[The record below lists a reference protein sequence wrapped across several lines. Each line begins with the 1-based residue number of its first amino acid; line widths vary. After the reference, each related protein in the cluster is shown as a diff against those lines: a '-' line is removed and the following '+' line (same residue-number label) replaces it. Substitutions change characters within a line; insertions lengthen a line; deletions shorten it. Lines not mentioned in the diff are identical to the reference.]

1 MKLKW
6 PIVASY
12 HHQQIISIFDKNPPF
27 LWVLSVME
35 TKHALLF
42 FVFQWTI
49 YSRVFAADEDS
60 TSHSGYFITRENKRL
75 TGHVVQWFESP
86 SLVSCSQS
94 CLRNA
99 WCSSTNFKASSKE
112 DGRGK
117 CELNKHDS
125 SHINENTKLNE
136 QQGVTFS
143 ILLKARYLI
152 LKKLCFKKTTS
163 WLILFANFV
172 TTFICIAL

>member
-1 MKLKW
+1 
-6 PIVASY
+6 
-12 HHQQIISIFDKNPPF
+12 
-27 LWVLSVME
+27 ME
-35 TKHALLF
+35 GNYALLVF
-42 FVFQWTI
+42 FLRWTI
-49 YSRVFAADEDS
+49 YSGVFASGEDS
-60 TSHSGYFITRENKRL
+60 TSRSGYFITRENKRL

-94 CLRNA
+94 CLRNS

-112 DGRGK
+112 DGRGI

-143 ILLKARYLI
+143 ILLKARHLI
-152 LKKLCFKKTTS
+152 LQKLCFTKTTS
-163 WLILFANFV
+163 LLTLFANFT
-172 TTFICIAL
+172 TTFICTAL